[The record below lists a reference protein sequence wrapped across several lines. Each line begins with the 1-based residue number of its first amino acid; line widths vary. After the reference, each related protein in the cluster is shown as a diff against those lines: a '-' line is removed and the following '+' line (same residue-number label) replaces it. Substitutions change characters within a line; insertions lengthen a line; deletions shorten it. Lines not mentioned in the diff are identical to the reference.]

1 MAQSSRG
8 RIGQLIAGLADAD
21 RMDEAKEALRALIEA
36 VELVPV
42 SAEEA
47 EDDKPGLAI
56 HLRGML
62 ASLLRLAC
70 GLLSSDRPPERK
82 KPRVARGMG
91 TQTLRNLSATISKA
105 LIMLR
110 ARATAPSP
118 ALSCARAEFS
128 TGCCG
133 KRACPNPDSAA
144 FIYAK
149 QRNNRQRA

>member
-1 MAQSSRG
+1 MAQSYRG

-42 SAEEA
+42 SADEA
-47 EDDKPGLAI
+47 EDGKPGLAI
-56 HLRGML
+56 HLRGTL

-91 TQTLRNLSATISKA
+91 TQTLRNL
-105 LIMLR
+105 
-110 ARATAPSP
+110 
-118 ALSCARAEFS
+118 
-128 TGCCG
+128 
-133 KRACPNPDSAA
+133 
-144 FIYAK
+144 
-149 QRNNRQRA
+149 

>member
-1 MAQSSRG
+1 MAQSYRG

-21 RMDEAKEALRALIEA
+21 RMD
-36 VELVPV
+36 
-42 SAEEA
+42 EA

-82 KPRVARGMG
+82 KLGMRRGMA

-110 ARATAPSP
+110 S
-118 ALSCARAEFS
+118 
-128 TGCCG
+128 
-133 KRACPNPDSAA
+133 
-144 FIYAK
+144 
-149 QRNNRQRA
+149 